1 MFLFV
6 VLASAILFTTDAT
19 HETGTSGGVNFNYLT
34 GMPTALAKPPE
45 PGTSLPDYENSG
57 ATPQYPMYFDAAA
70 SVDYIKQIEKGALIR
85 AKELIDTDTY
95 TSLNDMQWELAQEA
109 TKGASNYGHLADAY
123 SHLFL
128 WPQRFEPG
136 WAGSEG
142 ILAARIDVPHKWAY
156 PSTCPNP
163 GVEDLLPPSP
173 YKQLP
178 YEQGRCDIFL
188 PQGTSTLFLVLSC
201 IVCWQPFWYESL
213 TDCCCKLLFFVFLH
227 HSCAICVWGRCLFSK
242 YRQCEKIDR

>member
-1 MFLFV
+1 
-6 VLASAILFTTDAT
+6 
-19 HETGTSGGVNFNYLT
+19 
-34 GMPTALAKPPE
+34 
-45 PGTSLPDYENSG
+45 
-57 ATPQYPMYFDAAA
+57 
-70 SVDYIKQIEKGALIR
+70 
-85 AKELIDTDTY
+85 
-95 TSLNDMQWELAQEA
+95 MQWELAQEA

-213 TDCCCKLLFFVFLH
+213 TDCCCKLLFFGL
-227 HSCAICVWGRCLFSK
+227 STPQLCNLCLGTMSFF
-242 YRQCEKIDR
+242 QVQAMWEDRSFREFGGLIRGTPQQ